1 MPDGRPDTNLL
12 VRERLSL
19 DASDTDALF
28 TLAALHVNDG
38 RLDEGLHVLD
48 RVLRLDPD
56 YPGAWVFKAKVHR
69 LRGEPDA
76 AARASERAER
86 SSP

>member
-1 MPDGRPDTNLL
+1 MPDGRPDTKVL
-12 VRERLSL
+12 VRERLSR
-19 DASDTDALF
+19 DANDTDALF
-28 TLAALHVNDG
+28 TLAALHVHEG
-38 RLDEGLHVLD
+38 RLGEGLLVLD

-76 AARASERAER
+76 AADASARAER